1 MTAWLL
7 RTQRKRKSAQSTWR
21 SHSLSTSRKALTRAM
36 LRQSGAPE
44 GGDWRCSTG
53 HQRAHVCEYD
63 YTPHTGECYRGP
75 ASQQSEI
82 LGAVTKIRK
91 RKFPIVGRWDE
102 ESMPPLTKA
111 RVEGICECQKLESWE
126 LGVTG

>member
-1 MTAWLL
+1 MA
-7 RTQRKRKSAQSTWR
+7 AQDTEEKKECTE
-21 SHSLSTSRKALTRAM
+21 HLEKPQPQQHLQECPDQGPHAKAV
-36 LRQSGAPE
+36 GAPE

-53 HQRAHVCEYD
+53 DQRAHVREYD
-63 YTPHTGECYRGP
+63 YTPHTGECCRGP

-111 RVEGICECQKLESWE
+111 RVGGYL
-126 LGVTG
+126 